1 MKAIQKNMISP
12 RRLIFGA
19 GLLLTAMELAKQT
32 YLYAVVFG
40 GHYNVW
46 YFPFQLCSIPMYLCL
61 LLPWIRSER
70 LRKIFLAFLMDYGL
84 LGGIFAFFDTSGMH
98 YSYLPLTIH
107 SFAWHILL
115 IVLGIAAGLSQYA
128 DYSYHGYLGSACC
141 YLFCCLLATLLN
153 VSFHTLGTINMFY
166 ISPFLPMT
174 QRFFKDIAK
183 NLGNP
188 AGILLYIL
196 ASMLGAGIFHLIWH
210 QVSSHCTGT
219 RSQEP

>member
-1 MKAIQKNMISP
+1 MAVSEIWKQYCLTF
-12 RRLIFGA
+12 LIGQ
-19 GLLLTAMELAKQT
+19 GT
-32 YLYAVVFG
+32 Y
-40 GHYNVW
+40 NWW

-70 LRKIFLAFLMDYGL
+70 LRRIFLAFLMDYGL

-128 DYSYHGYLGSACC
+128 DYSCHGYLGSACC

-153 VSFHTLGTINMFY
+153 VSFIPWEQSICF
-166 ISPFLPMT
+166 ISV
-174 QRFFKDIAK
+174 RFS
-183 NLGNP
+183 P
-188 AGILLYIL
+188 
-196 ASMLGAGIFHLIWH
+196 
-210 QVSSHCTGT
+210 
-219 RSQEP
+219 